1 MRTQEDVEKLLDRLE
16 SFFNE
21 YDAGIDEF
29 NRNEFHKRN
38 GEKLGKYAD
47 IMKKL
52 NGKDFDIFKESFD
65 EYNRDFKDMEED
77 AYIAKLTAVLDEQ
90 LKDLKDALGVSE
102 VEVKSDENGTEI
114 EAKDESEEAKEETK
128 EDEDK
133 AEETEEEKKAEETE
147 EETEDKAEETEE
159 EELDR
164 IAKSIKKPF

>member
-16 SFFNE
+16 SFFKE

-29 NRNEFHKRN
+29 NRNEYHKRN
-38 GEKLGKYAD
+38 EGKLGKYAD

-52 NGKDFDIFKESFD
+52 NGKDFDIFNESFD
-65 EYNRDFKDMEED
+65 EYNKDFKDMEED

-114 EAKDESEEAKEETK
+114 EAKDEET
-128 EDEDK
+128 
-133 AEETEEEKKAEETE
+133 ETEEKE
-147 EETEDKAEETEE
+147 EEKEKTETDEADDEETEE

>member
-29 NRNEFHKRN
+29 NRNEYHKRN
-38 GEKLGKYAD
+38 GEKLGKYED

-65 EYNRDFKDMEED
+65 EYNRDFKDMDED

-114 EAKDESEEAKEETK
+114 EAKDESEKEET
-128 EDEDK
+128 
-133 AEETEEEKKAEETE
+133 ETET
-147 EETEDKAEETEE
+147 EETEDKAVDDAEVDDTETEEDGEETEE

>member
-16 SFFNE
+16 SFFKE

-29 NRNEFHKRN
+29 NRNEYHKRN
-38 GEKLGKYAD
+38 EGKLGKYAD

-65 EYNRDFKDMEED
+65 EYNEDFKDMDEE

-114 EAKDESEEAKEETK
+114 EAKDEET
-128 EDEDK
+128 
-133 AEETEEEKKAEETE
+133 ETEEKEDAEIKETDE
-147 EETEDKAEETEE
+147 ADDEETEE

>member
-29 NRNEFHKRN
+29 NRNEYHKRN

-65 EYNRDFKDMEED
+65 EYNRDFKDMEEE

-114 EAKDESEEAKEETK
+114 EAKDEET
-128 EDEDK
+128 
-133 AEETEEEKKAEETE
+133 ETEEKEESIKDENAKDKPEETDE
-147 EETEDKAEETEE
+147 SDEEETEE

>member
-16 SFFNE
+16 SFFKE

-29 NRNEFHKRN
+29 NRNEYHKRN
-38 GEKLGKYAD
+38 ECKLGKYAD

-52 NGKDFDIFKESFD
+52 NGEDFDIFKESFD
-65 EYNRDFKDMEED
+65 EYNKDFKDMEED
-77 AYIAKLTAVLDEQ
+77 AYIAKLTTVLDEQ

-102 VEVKSDENGTEI
+102 IEVKSDENGTEI
-114 EAKDESEEAKEETK
+114 EAKDEETETEEKEQST
-128 EDEDK
+128 
-133 AEETEEEKKAEETE
+133 EETEENTESDEAEE
-147 EETEDKAEETEE
+147 DETEE

>member
-16 SFFNE
+16 SFFKE

-29 NRNEFHKRN
+29 NRNEYHKRN
-38 GEKLGKYAD
+38 EGKLGKYAD

-65 EYNRDFKDMEED
+65 EYNKDFKDMEED

-114 EAKDESEEAKEETK
+114 EAKDEETETK
-128 EDEDK
+128 EKD
-133 AEETEEEKKAEETE
+133 EETETKEKEEDEADE
-147 EETEDKAEETEE
+147 EETEE

>member
-1 MRTQEDVEKLLDRLE
+1 MLNLFQ
-16 SFFNE
+16 SFFLF

-29 NRNEFHKRN
+29 NRNEYHKRN
-38 GEKLGKYAD
+38 EGKLGKYAD

-52 NGKDFDIFKESFD
+52 NGKDFDIFNESFD
-65 EYNRDFKDMEED
+65 EYNKDFKDMEED

-114 EAKDESEEAKEETK
+114 EAKDEET
-128 EDEDK
+128 
-133 AEETEEEKKAEETE
+133 ETEEKEDTEIKDEEKDEADE
-147 EETEDKAEETEE
+147 EETEE

>member
-16 SFFNE
+16 SFFKE

-29 NRNEFHKRN
+29 NRKEYHKRN
-38 GEKLGKYAD
+38 EGKLGKYAD

-65 EYNRDFKDMEED
+65 EYNTDFKDMDED

-114 EAKDESEEAKEETK
+114 EAKDESEKEEK
-128 EDEDK
+128 EDK
-133 AEETEEEKKAEETE
+133 AEEAEETE
-147 EETEDKAEETEE
+147 DEDNAETEE

>member
-16 SFFNE
+16 SFFKE

-29 NRNEFHKRN
+29 NRNEYHKRN
-38 GEKLGKYAD
+38 EGKLGKYAD

-52 NGKDFDIFKESFD
+52 NGEDFDIFKESFD
-65 EYNRDFKDMEED
+65 EYNKDFKDMDED

-114 EAKDESEEAKEETK
+114 EAKDEET
-128 EDEDK
+128 
-133 AEETEEEKKAEETE
+133 ETEEKEEDTETE
-147 EETEDKAEETEE
+147 EKEEADEEETEE

>member
-16 SFFNE
+16 SFFKE

-29 NRNEFHKRN
+29 NRNEYHKRN
-38 GEKLGKYAD
+38 EGKLGKYAD

-52 NGKDFDIFKESFD
+52 NGENFDIFNESFD
-65 EYNRDFKDMEED
+65 EYNKDFKDLDESS
-77 AYIAKLTAVLDEQ
+77 YIAKLTAVLDEQ

-102 VEVKSDENGTEI
+102 VEVKSDENSTEI
-114 EAKDESEEAKEETK
+114 EAKDEET
-128 EDEDK
+128 
-133 AEETEEEKKAEETE
+133 ETEEKEESKEDTEAETD
-147 EETEDKAEETEE
+147 EDGEEETEE

>member
-29 NRNEFHKRN
+29 NRNEYHKRN
-38 GEKLGKYAD
+38 GEKLGKYED

-102 VEVKSDENGTEI
+102 VEVKSDENGTEV
-114 EAKDESEEAKEETK
+114 EAKDESETEEKEEA
-128 EDEDK
+128 EIEEK
-133 AEETEEEKKAEETE
+133 AEEAE
-147 EETEDKAEETEE
+147 DAEVDDAETEE

>member
-21 YDAGIDEF
+21 YDAGIDEY
-29 NRNEFHKRN
+29 NRNEYHKRN
-38 GEKLGKYAD
+38 EGKLGKYAD

-65 EYNRDFKDMEED
+65 EYNTDFKDMDEE

-114 EAKDESEEAKEETK
+114 EAKDKETEEKEAET
-128 EDEDK
+128 EEK
-133 AEETEEEKKAEETE
+133 AEEHEAK
-147 EETEDKAEETEE
+147 DDEETEE

>member
-21 YDAGIDEF
+21 YDAGVDEF

-38 GEKLGKYAD
+38 EGKLGKYAD

-65 EYNRDFKDMEED
+65 EYNTDFKDMEEE
-77 AYIAKLTAVLDEQ
+77 AYIAKLTTVLDEQ

-114 EAKDESEEAKEETK
+114 EAKDEETEEKDENAK
-128 EDEDK
+128 DK
-133 AEETEEEKKAEETE
+133 PEETETDDDEES
-147 EETEDKAEETEE
+147 EE

>member
-16 SFFNE
+16 SFFKE

-29 NRNEFHKRN
+29 NRNEYHKRN
-38 GEKLGKYAD
+38 EGKLGKYAD

-102 VEVKSDENGTEI
+102 IEVKSDENGTEI
-114 EAKDESEEAKEETK
+114 EAKDEEAKDEEAKEEK
-128 EDEDK
+128 
-133 AEETEEEKKAEETE
+133 TEEDTETDE
-147 EETEDKAEETEE
+147 ADEEETEE

>member
-16 SFFNE
+16 SFFKE

-29 NRNEFHKRN
+29 NRNEYHKRN
-38 GEKLGKYAD
+38 EGKLGKYAD

-65 EYNRDFKDMEED
+65 EYNTDFKDMDEE

-114 EAKDESEEAKEETK
+114 EAKNEESETDEKKDESETETETDEDNEET
-128 EDEDK
+128 
-133 AEETEEEKKAEETE
+133 
-147 EETEDKAEETEE
+147 ETEE

>member
-21 YDAGIDEF
+21 YDAGIDEY
-29 NRNEFHKRN
+29 NRNEYHKRN
-38 GEKLGKYAD
+38 EGKLGKYAD

-65 EYNRDFKDMEED
+65 EYNTDFKDMDEE

-114 EAKDESEEAKEETK
+114 EAKDESEKEEEDEKK
-128 EDEDK
+128 EDEKKDD
-133 AEETEEEKKAEETE
+133 TEV
-147 EETEDKAEETEE
+147 DDEETEE

>member
-16 SFFNE
+16 SFFKE

-29 NRNEFHKRN
+29 NRNEYHKRN
-38 GEKLGKYAD
+38 EGKLGKYAD

-52 NGKDFDIFKESFD
+52 NGKDFDIFNESFD
-65 EYNRDFKDMEED
+65 EYNKDFKDMDED

-114 EAKDESEEAKEETK
+114 EAKDEETETEETETEEKEESKEET
-128 EDEDK
+128 
-133 AEETEEEKKAEETE
+133 ETDAA
-147 EETEDKAEETEE
+147 DDEETEE

>member
-16 SFFNE
+16 SFFKE

-29 NRNEFHKRN
+29 NRNEYHKRN
-38 GEKLGKYAD
+38 EGKLGKYAD

-52 NGKDFDIFKESFD
+52 NGKDFDIFKESFN
-65 EYNRDFKDMEED
+65 EYNTDFKDMDED
-77 AYIAKLTAVLDEQ
+77 VYIAKLTAVLDEQ

-114 EAKDESEEAKEETK
+114 EAKDESEKEEK
-128 EDEDK
+128 
-133 AEETEEEKKAEETE
+133 EETEET
-147 EETEDKAEETEE
+147 EETEDEAKDEETEE

>member
-21 YDAGIDEF
+21 YDASIDEF
-29 NRNEFHKRN
+29 NRNEYHKRN
-38 GEKLGKYAD
+38 EGKLGKYAD

-65 EYNRDFKDMEED
+65 EYNTDFKDMDEE

-114 EAKDESEEAKEETK
+114 EAKDEEAEEKESETEE
-128 EDEDK
+128 K
-133 AEETEEEKKAEETE
+133 AEEHEAK
-147 EETEDKAEETEE
+147 DDEETEE

>member
-29 NRNEFHKRN
+29 NRNEYHKRN
-38 GEKLGKYAD
+38 EGKLGKYAD

-52 NGKDFDIFKESFD
+52 NGKDFDIFKESFN
-65 EYNRDFKDMEED
+65 EYNTDFKDMEEE

-114 EAKDESEEAKEETK
+114 EAKDETETDENKTEEKETEKEEK
-128 EDEDK
+128 DDEEVDD
-133 AEETEEEKKAEETE
+133 A
-147 EETEDKAEETEE
+147 ETEE

>member
-1 MRTQEDVEKLLDRLE
+1 MDRLE
-16 SFFNE
+16 SFFKE

-29 NRNEFHKRN
+29 NRNEYHKRN
-38 GEKLGKYAD
+38 EGKLGKYAD

-52 NGKDFDIFKESFD
+52 NGKDFDIFNESFD
-65 EYNRDFKDMEED
+65 EYNKDFKDMEED

-114 EAKDESEEAKEETK
+114 EAKDEETETEEKEETEIK
-128 EDEDK
+128 D
-133 AEETEEEKKAEETE
+133 EEKDEA
-147 EETEDKAEETEE
+147 DDEETEE

>member
-29 NRNEFHKRN
+29 NRNEYHKRN
-38 GEKLGKYAD
+38 GEKLGKYED

-65 EYNRDFKDMEED
+65 EYNRDFKDMDED

-114 EAKDESEEAKEETK
+114 EAKDESETEEK

-133 AEETEEEKKAEETE
+133 TEKTEEAEDEAKDE
-147 EETEDKAEETEE
+147 SETEE

>member
-16 SFFNE
+16 SFFKE

-29 NRNEFHKRN
+29 NRNEYHKRN
-38 GEKLGKYAD
+38 EGKLGKYAD

-65 EYNRDFKDMEED
+65 EYNKDFKDMEED

-114 EAKDESEEAKEETK
+114 EAKDEETETEEKEQSK
-128 EDEDK
+128 
-133 AEETEEEKKAEETE
+133 EETEENTESDEAEE
-147 EETEDKAEETEE
+147 DETEE

>member
-29 NRNEFHKRN
+29 NRNEYHKRN
-38 GEKLGKYAD
+38 GEKLGKYED

-65 EYNRDFKDMEED
+65 EYNRDFKDMDED
-77 AYIAKLTAVLDEQ
+77 AYIVKLTAVLDEQ

-114 EAKDESEEAKEETK
+114 EAK
-128 EDEDK
+128 EDET
-133 AEETEEEKKAEETE
+133 ETEEKEDTETDESDEEK
-147 EETEDKAEETEE
+147 EETEE

>member
-16 SFFNE
+16 SFFKE

-29 NRNEFHKRN
+29 NRNEYHKRN
-38 GEKLGKYAD
+38 GEKLGKYED

-65 EYNRDFKDMEED
+65 EYNRDFKDMDEE

-114 EAKDESEEAKEETK
+114 EAKDEETEET
-128 EDEDK
+128 EGEDK
-133 AEETEEEKKAEETE
+133 AEETEEK
-147 EETEDKAEETEE
+147 EDGEETEE

>member
-1 MRTQEDVEKLLDRLE
+1 MRSAEEVEKLLDRLE
-16 SFFNE
+16 SFFKE
-21 YDAGIDEF
+21 YDSSIDEF
-29 NRNEFHKRN
+29 NRNEYHKRN
-38 GEKLGKYAD
+38 EGKLGKYED

-65 EYNRDFKDMEED
+65 EYNTDFKDMDEG

-102 VEVKSDENGTEI
+102 IEVKSDENGTEI
-114 EAKDESEEAKEETK
+114 EAKDESETK
-128 EDEDK
+128 DT
-133 AEETEEEKKAEETE
+133 ETEEKDEA
-147 EETEDKAEETEE
+147 DDEETEE

>member
-38 GEKLGKYAD
+38 EGKLGKYAD

-65 EYNRDFKDMEED
+65 EYNTDFKDMEED

-114 EAKDESEEAKEETK
+114 EAKEETNEDAETEAKAETETEEK
-128 EDEDK
+128 EDE
-133 AEETEEEKKAEETE
+133 ETETDEV
-147 EETEDKAEETEE
+147 DE

>member
-16 SFFNE
+16 SFFKE

-29 NRNEFHKRN
+29 NRNEYHKRN
-38 GEKLGKYAD
+38 EGKLGKYAD

-52 NGKDFDIFKESFD
+52 NGKDFDIFNESFD
-65 EYNRDFKDMEED
+65 EYNKDFKDMEED

-114 EAKDESEEAKEETK
+114 EAKDEETETEEKEETEIK
-128 EDEDK
+128 D
-133 AEETEEEKKAEETE
+133 EEKDEADE
-147 EETEDKAEETEE
+147 EETEE

>member
-29 NRNEFHKRN
+29 NRNEYHKRN
-38 GEKLGKYAD
+38 EGKLGKYAD

-65 EYNRDFKDMEED
+65 EYNTDFKDMDESS
-77 AYIAKLTAVLDEQ
+77 YIAKLTTVLDEQ

-114 EAKDESEEAKEETK
+114 EAKDEETEAK
-128 EDEDK
+128 DK
-133 AEETEEEKKAEETE
+133 AEEAETE
-147 EETEDKAEETEE
+147 AETEDGEETEE

>member
-38 GEKLGKYAD
+38 GEKLGKYED

-65 EYNRDFKDMEED
+65 EYNRDFKDMDED

-114 EAKDESEEAKEETK
+114 EAKNEETDAKPETEENTETEEK
-128 EDEDK
+128 EDEAD
-133 AEETEEEKKAEETE
+133 E
-147 EETEDKAEETEE
+147 EETEE

>member
-16 SFFNE
+16 SFFKE

-29 NRNEFHKRN
+29 NRNEYHKRN
-38 GEKLGKYAD
+38 EGKLGKYAD

-65 EYNRDFKDMEED
+65 EYNKDFKDMEED
-77 AYIAKLTAVLDEQ
+77 AYIAKLTTVLDEQ

-114 EAKDESEEAKEETK
+114 EAKDEET
-128 EDEDK
+128 
-133 AEETEEEKKAEETE
+133 ETEEKEKE
-147 EETEDKAEETEE
+147 EESKEDTEKEEADDEETEE

>member
-21 YDAGIDEF
+21 YDAGIDEY
-29 NRNEFHKRN
+29 NRAEYHKRN
-38 GEKLGKYAD
+38 EGKLGKYAD

-65 EYNRDFKDMEED
+65 EYNTDFKDMEED

-114 EAKDESEEAKEETK
+114 EAKDEETEAKN
-128 EDEDK
+128 
-133 AEETEEEKKAEETE
+133 EETEAKNEETE
-147 EETEDKAEETEE
+147 TDDDEESEE

>member
-16 SFFNE
+16 SFFKE
-21 YDAGIDEF
+21 YDAGIDEY
-29 NRNEFHKRN
+29 NRNSYRERN
-38 GEKLGKYAD
+38 KDKLGKYED

-65 EYNRDFKDMEED
+65 EYNTDFSSLDESS
-77 AYIAKLTAVLDEQ
+77 YIAKLTAVLDEQ

-114 EAKDESEEAKEETK
+114 EAKDESEKEEK
-128 EDEDK
+128 DDEEVDD
-133 AEETEEEKKAEETE
+133 A
-147 EETEDKAEETEE
+147 ETEE

>member
-16 SFFNE
+16 SFFKE

-29 NRNEFHKRN
+29 NRNEYHKRN
-38 GEKLGKYAD
+38 EGKLGKYAD

-52 NGKDFDIFKESFD
+52 NGKDFDIFNESFD
-65 EYNRDFKDMEED
+65 EYNKDFKDMEED

-114 EAKDESEEAKEETK
+114 EAKDEETETEEKEETEIK
-128 EDEDK
+128 D
-133 AEETEEEKKAEETE
+133 EEKEEA
-147 EETEDKAEETEE
+147 DDEETEE

>member
-16 SFFNE
+16 SFFKE

-29 NRNEFHKRN
+29 NRNEYHKRN
-38 GEKLGKYAD
+38 EGKLGKYAD

-65 EYNRDFKDMEED
+65 EYNEDFKDMDEE

-114 EAKDESEEAKEETK
+114 EAKDEETETEEAEQSKEET
-128 EDEDK
+128 EDK
-133 AEETEEEKKAEETE
+133 AEETEIEEDA
-147 EETEDKAEETEE
+147 ETEE

>member
-16 SFFNE
+16 SFFKE

-29 NRNEFHKRN
+29 NRNEYHKRN
-38 GEKLGKYAD
+38 GEKLGKYED

-65 EYNRDFKDMEED
+65 EYNRDFKDMDED

-90 LKDLKDALGVSE
+90 LKDLKNALGVSE

-114 EAKDESEEAKEETK
+114 EAKDETEKEKTEEA
-128 EDEDK
+128 
-133 AEETEEEKKAEETE
+133 ETEKDDEEVDDAES
-147 EETEDKAEETEE
+147 EE

>member
-38 GEKLGKYAD
+38 GEKLGKYKD

-65 EYNRDFKDMEED
+65 EYNRDFKDMDEE
-77 AYIAKLTAVLDEQ
+77 AYIAKLTSVLDEQ

-114 EAKDESEEAKEETK
+114 EAKEDESEKEETK
-128 EDEDK
+128 ET
-133 AEETEEEKKAEETE
+133 ETK
-147 EETEDKAEETEE
+147 ETEDEEKEDGEETEE

>member
-1 MRTQEDVEKLLDRLE
+1 MDRLE
-16 SFFNE
+16 SFFKE

-29 NRNEFHKRN
+29 NRNEYHKRN
-38 GEKLGKYAD
+38 EGKLGKYAD

-65 EYNRDFKDMEED
+65 EYNTDFKDMEED

-102 VEVKSDENGTEI
+102 VEVKSDENSTEI
-114 EAKDESEEAKEETK
+114 EAKDETETDENKAEEKESETETDEK
-128 EDEDK
+128 EDEAKD
-133 AEETEEEKKAEETE
+133 
-147 EETEDKAEETEE
+147 ETEE